1 MEISWLYGLLWLFV
15 LALAFNFSSKGKRK
29 LPPSP
34 APALPLLG
42 HLHHLKLPLHLTY
55 HKLSQ
60 KLGPIFSLRF
70 GTRLMVVVSSPA
82 IVEECFTK
90 NDIVLANR
98 PQFILAKYIGYN
110 YTTLVASPYGEY
122 WRNLRRLTT
131 IEIFSTARLNK
142 FQSIRHDEV
151 RLMLENLYKNSYQ
164 DFARVELRSR
174 FAELTFNNIMR
185 MVAGKRYFGEADEN
199 EEAKQFRDLIV
210 EVVKLGGVSNPADF
224 FPVFRWIDYKG
235 LEKTLARFGAK
246 MDAFLQRLIDQ
257 HRRDKGGNTMI
268 DHLLSLQESD
278 PAYYTDVI
286 IKGIIMVMLLA
297 GTETSASTME
307 WAMAALLNHP
317 PKLDKARVE
326 IDNLVG
332 NNRLVNESDLS
343 KLPYIQNIISETFR
357 LFPTAPVLVPHEASA
372 DCKLGGYDIP
382 RGTIVQVNAWAIHRD
397 PTVWDDPTSFN
408 PERFEEVGEVGPT
421 KLLPFGMG
429 RRSCPG
435 NGLANRVVGLTLASL
450 IHCFEWQRTD
460 DALIDLT
467 EGKGIS
473 RPKIPLEARCKARN
487 VLQKALTQPA

>member
-1 MEISWLYGLLWLFV
+1 METSWLYGLLSLFV
-15 LALAFNFSSKGKRK
+15 LALAFKFSSQGKRK

-55 HKLSQ
+55 HNLSK

-98 PQFILAKYIGYN
+98 PRFIIAKYIGYN
-110 YTTLVASPYGEY
+110 YTSLVASPYGEY

-151 RLMLENLYKNSYQ
+151 RLMLKKLYKTSYQ
-164 DFARVELRSR
+164 DFTRVELRPR

-185 MVAGKRYFGEADEN
+185 MVAGKRYFGEDEEN
-199 EEAKQFRDLIV
+199 EEAKQFRELTD
-210 EVVKLGGVSNPADF
+210 EVFKLGGVSNPADF

-235 LEKTLARFGAK
+235 LEKSLARFGAE
-246 MDAFLQRLIDQ
+246 MDAFLQRLIDE

-268 DHLLSLQESD
+268 DHLLSLQESE
-278 PAYYTDVI
+278 PEYYTDVI
-286 IKGIIMVMLLA
+286 IKGIIM
-297 GTETSASTME
+297 
-307 WAMAALLNHP
+307 
-317 PKLDKARVE
+317 
-326 IDNLVG
+326 
-332 NNRLVNESDLS
+332 
-343 KLPYIQNIISETFR
+343 TFR
-357 LFPTAPVLVPHEASA
+357 LFPAAPLLVPHEASA
-372 DCKLGGYDIP
+372 DCKLGEYDIP
-382 RGTIVQVNAWAIHRD
+382 RGTILQVNAWAIHRD
-397 PTVWDDPTSFN
+397 PTVWDDPTSFH
-408 PERFEEVGEVGPT
+408 PERFEAAGEVGPT

-450 IHCFEWQRTD
+450 IQCFEWQRTD
-460 DALIDLT
+460 DAFVDMT

-473 RPKIPLEARCKARN
+473 RPKTPLGARCKARN
-487 VLQKALTQPA
+487 VLEKALTQPA